1 MIINPRMLIQ
11 TAMKWRKA
19 NSMGRRRRRRISLP
33 RRNRDSS
40 DRNCKMAVAHKGHFV
55 VYTIDKKRFVVPL
68 RYLNHNILM
77 ELFKMSEEEFGLPA
91 EGPITLPCDAVFMEY
106 ALSLV
111 QQHAYEELSQKAPL
125 ISMVTSRCLT
135 HSLSP
140 QNQKSQLVLLP
151 CF

>member
-1 MIINPRMLIQ
+1 
-11 TAMKWRKA
+11 MKWRKA

-40 DRNCKMAVAHKGHFV
+40 DRDCKMAVAHKGHFV
-55 VYTIDKKRFVVPL
+55 I
-68 RYLNHNILM
+68 HNILM

-111 QQHAYEELSQKAPL
+111 QQHAYEELLQKAPL
-125 ISMVTSRCLT
+125 ISMITSRCLT

-140 QNQKSQLVLLP
+140 QNQKSQLALLP